1 MSDPIEFGLDNAK
14 IIKAAGCEAFKQS
27 RPNEKSRITIIS
39 FRTYHDVKLK
49 EKEAE
54 KGSPLTDAEKADII
68 AKTNA
73 KIAEHL
79 GKPVDQLTEVDKLNP
94 KEPKFG
100 FSFTH
105 FRDGIGTIKCLS
117 KYEGNNV
124 IKPAIC
130 CDKMGDAD
138 QTVATVILQ
147 YPVDSEGA
155 IDMDLFKQKK
165 YTSVFIWKL
174 GSKKFMKLRSILA
187 EQKEEKRQTIDLR
200 VELDGEVKY
209 QKQNIH
215 FVSSAAWCRDD
226 VPPELKHWVLEQGIK
241 NWKYIKGNLGF
252 EMTVDKLMEK
262 LGQAPQIAEEAA
274 KPQVQAGYTSLL
286 D

>member
-54 KGSPLTDAEKADII
+54 KGSPLTDAEKAEII
-68 AKTNA
+68 AKTNT

-79 GKPVDQLTEVDKLNP
+79 SKPVDQLTEVDKLNP

-100 FSFTH
+100 FSYTH

-124 IKPAIC
+124 IKPALC

-147 YPVDSEGA
+147 YPVDQEGA

-252 EMTVDKLMEK
+252 EMTVDKLAEK